1 MIRFK
6 AARAG
11 YAFLLAI
18 VGTLG
23 MAVEAVGADVEARS
37 VRHQTSRKPPES
49 NAMPASTQQPNGLG
63 PMRYYGGP
71 KSPMWRG

>member
-1 MIRFK
+1 MSCFK

-11 YAFLLAI
+11 YAILFAS
-18 VGTLG
+18 VVTLG
-23 MAVEAVGADVEARS
+23 MVVEAVAADVEARS
-37 VRHQTSRKPPES
+37 VRHQTSRKQPEL
-49 NAMPASTQQPNGLG
+49 NAMPASTQQPNALG